1 MIRVL
6 NGLCLQTWGFISLYL
21 YPLIVSSIIRW
32 SPFMRH
38 HKGFEESLI
47 NQDHIFLCQ
56 CPHLE
61 VKEAGMV
68 SDLGFKRYS
77 SFRQKVLSR
86 CSNANVALTQTELA
100 VRGRMSWNMDDPA
113 KKKMP
118 HSFFLLIHC
127 VTGHFFAMNL
137 AQLQLYVALM
147 NSFSVAVETEYFG
160 DTT

>member
-47 NQDHIFLCQ
+47 NQDHIFLGQ

-100 VRGRMSWNMDDPA
+100 VRGRMS
-113 KKKMP
+113 
-118 HSFFLLIHC
+118 
-127 VTGHFFAMNL
+127 
-137 AQLQLYVALM
+137 
-147 NSFSVAVETEYFG
+147 
-160 DTT
+160 